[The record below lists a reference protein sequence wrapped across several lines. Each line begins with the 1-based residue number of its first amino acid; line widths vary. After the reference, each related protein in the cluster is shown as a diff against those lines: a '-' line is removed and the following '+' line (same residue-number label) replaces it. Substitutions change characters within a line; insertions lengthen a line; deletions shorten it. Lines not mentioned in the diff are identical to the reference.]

1 MRNKFEHILLSLL
14 LGISILLGLSF
25 WMNTSFGF
33 NIFYKSHWEELA
45 KLQATN
51 APINPWFYIS
61 IGIALAIFI
70 IGLIVI
76 NIPLVKHKRINTI
89 KVNQPTPSVAPVVE
103 QQLKTEKEPQKES
116 NIIVSRPPRLNLPKN
131 FEYLAKQ
138 KHESRTETPK
148 DNTTLYNDALSQLFS
163 ENGYVVKPIPVIS
176 GFSPNLFAIG
186 NNETLWIGGVDCKL
200 EQLQK
205 AIEKLNTVFQETLED
220 IKINISAFL
229 IDTLNVNNSNN
240 ESILIVHSI
249 DDLKKFLT
257 EHPVELLTEE
267 DQDNFNAYSEYIDTI
282 IQYIKNL

>member
-14 LGISILLGLSF
+14 LGTSILLGLSF

-33 NIFYKSHWEELA
+33 NIFYKRHWEELA

-51 APINPWFYIS
+51 TPINPWFYIS
-61 IGIALAIFI
+61 MGIALAAFL

-89 KVNQPTPSVAPVVE
+89 KVNQPTPPVTPVIE
-103 QQLKTEKEPQKES
+103 QPVKTEKTTQPES

-131 FEYLAKQ
+131 FEHLAKQ
-138 KHESRTETPK
+138 KHENRIETPK
-148 DNTTLYNDALSQLFS
+148 DNSTLYNDALSQLFS

-200 EQLQK
+200 ENLQT

-220 IKINISAFL
+220 ISININAFL
-229 IDTLNVNNSNN
+229 IDTLNMNNSNN

-249 DDLKKFLT
+249 DDLKKFLA
-257 EHPVELLTEE
+257 EHPVEPIEEE